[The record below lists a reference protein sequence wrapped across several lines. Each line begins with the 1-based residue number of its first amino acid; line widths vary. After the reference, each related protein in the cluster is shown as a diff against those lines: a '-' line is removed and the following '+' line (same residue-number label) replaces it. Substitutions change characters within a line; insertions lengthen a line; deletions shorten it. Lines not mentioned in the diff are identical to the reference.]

1 MLLFIFSS
9 FTIGQTAKEIVK
21 KSNDN
26 NMGLTS
32 QGISKMTVIRPDWS
46 REVEMKSWSKG
57 LDYYLIYITSP
68 ARDKGQVFLKRKL
81 ELWNWMPSIGRMI
94 KLPPSMMM
102 QSWMGSDFTNDD
114 LLKQSSLVI
123 DYEHTI
129 VAEEKVEDL
138 ETWKIEFIPKP
149 HAPVVWGKITMWIT
163 KAHYL
168 QIKVEYFD
176 EMLELINTMIGSN
189 IKNVGDRMLPMK
201 MEMLPADKP
210 GHKTMLEYSE
220 IVFDKPINDRFFSQQ
235 NMKKVK

>member
-1 MLLFIFSS
+1 
-9 FTIGQTAKEIVK
+9 
-21 KSNDN
+21 
-26 NMGLTS
+26 
-32 QGISKMTVIRPDWS
+32 
-46 REVEMKSWSKG
+46 
-57 LDYYLIYITSP
+57 
-68 ARDKGQVFLKRKL
+68 
-81 ELWNWMPSIGRMI
+81 
-94 KLPPSMMM
+94 PSMMM

-114 LLKQSSLVI
+114 LLKQSSLVS

-149 HAPVVWGKITMWIT
+149 DAPVVWGKITMWIT

-176 EMLELINTMIGSN
+176 ETLELINTMIGSN

-201 MEMLPADKP
+201 MEMIPADKP
-210 GHKTMLEYSE
+210 GNKTILEYSK
-220 IVFDKPINDRFFSQQ
+220 IVFDKPITDRFFSQQ